1 MARKLKNILLASHG
15 TRGARA
21 AEREAFALCP
31 PGGVLHHLIVVPD
44 FWKGMMGDDWLNSGV
59 TRDIYGKYVESELE
73 KEVRQHIRR
82 LDKEATKRRL
92 RYKPEVVFGKPDK
105 CLIERLGD
113 RRIDLAV
120 VGSPR
125 PPKEPGFRSR
135 MLTEKVLRAARI
147 PILVVPF
154 PHG

>member
-1 MARKLKNILLASHG
+1 MKLKRILIASHG

-21 AEREAFALCP
+21 AERTALSLCP
-31 PGGVLHHLIVVPD
+31 AGGILHHLIVVPD

-59 TRDIYGKYVESELE
+59 ARDIYGKYVESELE
-73 KEVRQHIRR
+73 KEVRQHLRR
-82 LDKEATKRRL
+82 MGKEAAKRRL
-92 RYKPEVVFGKPDK
+92 QYKSEIVFGKPET
-105 CLIERLGD
+105 CLINSLNTRKL
-113 RRIDLAV
+113 DLAV

-147 PILVVPF
+147 PMLVVPF